1 MRKPSGRR
9 QSCKRPLLRS
19 QRGGS
24 FIEMMVAG
32 LLLSIG
38 MMAMVSTWTF
48 SFRVTTN
55 TDNSVIAYNLGRQ
68 AIEVLKRNV
77 FPLPQEG
84 TTTAYYDGNQT
95 SVSSTSPSR
104 VFSVTTAVVSDSMK
118 SGSAGVAGGV
128 PADYSLRH
136 VTVDVILLQT
146 GTTLYHTE
154 TNLTRAGI

>member
-1 MRKPSGRR
+1 
-9 QSCKRPLLRS
+9 
-19 QRGGS
+19 
-24 FIEMMVAG
+24 MVAG
-32 LLLSIG
+32 LLLSIS
-38 MMAMVSTWTF
+38 MMAMVNTWVF

-68 AIEVLKRNV
+68 AVEVLKRSV

-84 TTTAYYDGNQT
+84 TTTAYYDGNQV
-95 SVSSTSPSR
+95 SVGSAAASR
-104 VFSVTTAVVSDSMK
+104 RFSVTTAVVSDTMK
-118 SGSAGVAGGV
+118 SGSSGVAGGV

-136 VTVDVILLQT
+136 VTVDVILLEN